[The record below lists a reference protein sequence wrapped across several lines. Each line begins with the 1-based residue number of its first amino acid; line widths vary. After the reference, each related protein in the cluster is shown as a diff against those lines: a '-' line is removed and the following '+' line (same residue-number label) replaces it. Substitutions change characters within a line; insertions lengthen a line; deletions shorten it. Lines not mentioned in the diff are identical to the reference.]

1 MIEEESRPMTHI
13 SISEVGKHESEYV
26 SIQGWLYNQRSSGKV
41 KFMIIRDGS
50 GFLQGTLVKSEME
63 EENFNRLDNLN
74 HESSIIVEGI
84 IKSEKRAPSGYEIL
98 VKTIHVVQNA
108 EKDYPISLKK
118 HGVGFLMNFRHLW
131 MRTQRQNS
139 ILRIRA
145 EIVKIIHHFLGKKG
159 FYLIESPILTPAAC
173 EGTTTLFQ
181 TDYFGDMA
189 YLTQSGQLYNEAS
202 AMAFGKVYCF
212 GPTFRAEK
220 SKTRRHLMEFW
231 MVEPEAAYFDFQ
243 DNNQLQ
249 EEMMVTIVRHI
260 LEHCSQEL
268 KILERDIS
276 LLEKIEAPFPYIS
289 YDDAIKLIQ
298 KEGSQTQ
305 WGDDLGGEDET
316 IISSQFQKPVF
327 VHHFPT
333 KCKAFYMKPDSER
346 PETVLGA
353 DLIAPEGFGEII
365 GGGQRI
371 DDYQLI
377 KERIRE
383 HQLPEEDY
391 QWYIDLRKFGSVPHS
406 GFGLGI
412 ERTVAWICNLPH
424 IRETIPFPRM
434 LNKIYP

>member
-1 MIEEESRPMTHI
+1 MNHI
-13 SISEVGKHESEYV
+13 SIREVGKHESQYV
-26 SIQGWLYNQRSSGKV
+26 TIKGWLYNQRSSGKV
-41 KFMIIRDGS
+41 KFMIIRDGT

-63 EENFNRLDNLN
+63 EKYFNILDELN
-74 HESSIIVEGI
+74 YESSMIVEGV
-84 IKSEKRAPSGYEIL
+84 IKSEKRAPSGYEML
-98 VKTIHVVQNA
+98 VKTIQVVHNA

-118 HGVGFLMNFRHLW
+118 HGVGFLMNYRHLW
-131 MRTQRQNS
+131 MRTQRQNA
-139 ILRIRA
+139 ILRIRT
-145 EIVKIIHHFLGKKG
+145 EIVKTIHHFLDKKG

-173 EGTTTLFQ
+173 EGTTTLFE
-181 TDYFGDMA
+181 TDYFGDKA

-202 AMAFGKVYCF
+202 AIAFGKVYCF

-231 MVEPEAAYFDFQ
+231 MVEPEAAFFDFQ

-249 EEMMVTIVRHI
+249 EEMIVTIVQHI
-260 LEHCSQEL
+260 LKTCSLEL
-268 KILERDIS
+268 QSLERDIS
-276 LLEKIEAPFPYIS
+276 PLEKIQSPFPYLS
-289 YDDAIKLIQ
+289 YDDAVKIVQ
-298 KEGSQTQ
+298 KAGSLTQ
-305 WGDDLGGEDET
+305 WGEDLGGEDET
-316 IISSQFQKPVF
+316 IISQQYQKPVF
-327 VHHFPT
+327 IHHFPT
-333 KCKAFYMKPDSER
+333 KCKAFYMKPDPER

-383 HQLPEEDY
+383 QQLPEEDY
-391 QWYIDLRKFGSVPHS
+391 QWYIDLRKYGSVPHS

>member
-1 MIEEESRPMTHI
+1 MK
-13 SISEVGKHESEYV
+13 EVIIAEIGNYEGELV
-26 SIQGWLYNQRSSGKV
+26 SIKGWLYNQRSSGKI
-41 KFMIIRDGS
+41 KFMIIRDGT

-63 EENFNRLDNLN
+63 EEYFNLLDELN

-84 IKSEKRAPSGYEIL
+84 VKKEQRAPSGFEML
-98 VKTIHVVQNA
+98 VKTIKVVQNA
-108 EKDYPISLKK
+108 EEDYPISLKK
-118 HGVGFLMNFRHLW
+118 HGVGFLMNYRHLW
-131 MRTQRQNS
+131 IRTERQNA
-139 ILRIRA
+139 ILRIRV
-145 EIVKIIHHFLGKKG
+145 EIVKAIHHFLQKKG

-173 EGTTTLFQ
+173 EGTTTLFE
-181 TDYFGDMA
+181 TDYFGDKA

-231 MVEPEAAYFDFQ
+231 MVEPEAAYFDFN

-249 EEMMVTIVRHI
+249 GELIVNIVEHVLRH
-260 LEHCSQEL
+260 CTMEL
-268 KILERDIS
+268 KVLKRDIS
-276 LLEKIEAPFPYIS
+276 ALEKIKSPFPYIS

-298 KEGSQTQ
+298 KEGSTTK

-316 IISSQFQKPVF
+316 IISQQFDKPVF
-327 VHHFPT
+327 IHHFPT
-333 KCKAFYMKPDSER
+333 VCKAFYMNPDPDR

-353 DLIAPEGFGEII
+353 DLIAPQGYGEII
-365 GGGQRI
+365 GGGERIHDYNLIKQRI
-371 DDYQLI
+371 
-377 KERIRE
+377 KE
-383 HQLPEEDY
+383 HNLPEEDY
-391 QWYIDLRKFGSVPHS
+391 QWYIDLRKYGSVPHS

-412 ERTVAWICNLPH
+412 ERTVAWICNLTH

>member
-1 MIEEESRPMTHI
+1 MKVITI
-13 SISEVGKHESEYV
+13 AEVGKYESEYV
-26 SIQGWLYNQRSSGKV
+26 SIKGWLYNQRSSGKV
-41 KFMIIRDGS
+41 KFMIIRDGT

-63 EENFNRLDNLN
+63 EQYFNLLDDLN
-74 HESSIIVEGI
+74 YESSIIVAGI
-84 IKSEKRAPSGYEIL
+84 IKKEKRAPSGYELL
-98 VKTIHVVQNA
+98 VKSIEVVQNA
-108 EKDYPISLKK
+108 HEDYPISLKK
-118 HGVGFLMNFRHLW
+118 HGVGFLMNYRHLW
-131 MRTQRQNS
+131 IRTQRQNT
-139 ILRIRA
+139 ILRIRV
-145 EIVKIIHHFLGKKG
+145 EIVKTIHHFLQKKG
-159 FYLIESPILTPAAC
+159 FFLIESPILTPAAC
-173 EGTTTLFQ
+173 EGTTTLFE
-181 TDYFGDMA
+181 TDYFGDKA

-249 EEMMVTIVRHI
+249 EELIVTIVQHI
-260 LEHCSQEL
+260 LQNCSLEL
-268 KILERDIS
+268 KVLERDTAI
-276 LLEKIEAPFPYIS
+276 LEKVQSPFPYLS

-298 KEGSQTQ
+298 KEGSSTQ

-316 IISSQFQKPVF
+316 IISHHFEKPVF

-333 KCKAFYMKPDSER
+333 KCKAFYMKPDPER

-377 KERIRE
+377 KERIKE
-383 HQLPEEDY
+383 YHLPEEDY
-391 QWYIDLRKFGSVPHS
+391 QWYIDLRKYGSVPHS

-412 ERTVAWICNLPH
+412 ERTVAWIANLPH

>member
-1 MIEEESRPMTHI
+1 MKVITI
-13 SISEVGKHESEYV
+13 AEVGKYESEYV
-26 SIQGWLYNQRSSGKV
+26 SIKGWLYNQRSSGKV
-41 KFMIIRDGS
+41 KFMIIRDGT

-63 EENFNRLDNLN
+63 EQYFNLLDDLN
-74 HESSIIVEGI
+74 YESSIIVAGI
-84 IKSEKRAPSGYEIL
+84 IKKEKRAPSGYELL
-98 VKTIHVVQNA
+98 VKSIEVVQNA
-108 EKDYPISLKK
+108 HEDYPISLKK
-118 HGVGFLMNFRHLW
+118 HGVGFLMNYRHLW
-131 MRTQRQNS
+131 IRTQRQNT
-139 ILRIRA
+139 ILRIRV
-145 EIVKIIHHFLGKKG
+145 EIVKTIHQFLQKKG
-159 FYLIESPILTPAAC
+159 FFLIESPILTPAAC
-173 EGTTTLFQ
+173 EGTTTLFE
-181 TDYFGDMA
+181 TDYFGDKA

-249 EEMMVTIVRHI
+249 EELIVTIVQHI
-260 LEHCSQEL
+260 LQNCSLEL
-268 KILERDIS
+268 KVLERDTAI
-276 LLEKIEAPFPYIS
+276 LEKVQSPFPYLS

-298 KEGSQTQ
+298 KEGSSTQ

-316 IISSQFQKPVF
+316 IISHHFEKPVF

-333 KCKAFYMKPDSER
+333 KCKAFYMKPDPER

-377 KERIRE
+377 KERIKE
-383 HQLPEEDY
+383 YHLPEEDY
-391 QWYIDLRKFGSVPHS
+391 QWYIDLRKYGSVPHS

-412 ERTVAWICNLPH
+412 ERTVAWIANLPH

>member
-1 MIEEESRPMTHI
+1 MIDI
-13 SISEVGKHESEYV
+13 SIAEVGRHEAEKV
-26 SIQGWLYNQRSSGKV
+26 CIKGWLYNLRSSGKI
-41 KFMIIRDGS
+41 KFMIIRDGT

-63 EENFNRLDNLN
+63 EKYFNMLDDLN
-74 HESSIIVEGI
+74 YESSIIVGGE
-84 IKSEKRAPSGYEIL
+84 IKSEKRAPSGYEML
-98 VKTIHVVQNA
+98 VKTIQVVQNA

-131 MRTQRQNS
+131 MRTQRQNA
-139 ILRIRA
+139 ILRIRT
-145 EIVKIIHHFLGKKG
+145 EIVKIIHNFLNKKG

-173 EGTTTLFQ
+173 EGTTTLFE
-181 TDYFGDMA
+181 TDYFGDKA

-243 DNNQLQ
+243 DNNKLQ
-249 EEMMVTIVRHI
+249 EEMIVTIAKHV
-260 LEHCSQEL
+260 LEHCPLEL
-268 KILERDIS
+268 KILERDTS
-276 LLEKIEAPFPYIS
+276 MLENIQSPFPYLS
-289 YDDAIKLIQ
+289 YDDAIKVIQ
-298 KEGSQTQ
+298 EKGSQTQ
-305 WGDDLGGEDET
+305 WGDDLSGEDET
-316 IISSQFQKPVF
+316 IISGQYEKPVF
-327 VHHFPT
+327 IHHFPT
-333 KCKAFYMKPDSER
+333 KCKAFYMKPDPER

-371 DDYQLI
+371 DDYKLI
-377 KERIRE
+377 KERIKE
-383 HQLPEEDY
+383 FNLPEDDY
-391 QWYIDLRKFGSVPHS
+391 QWYIDLRKYGSVPHS

>member
-1 MIEEESRPMTHI
+1 MTSI
-13 SISEVGKHESEYV
+13 RISEVDKYEDEQV
-26 SIQGWLYNQRSSGKV
+26 SIKGWLYNQRSSGKI

-50 GFLQGTLVKSEME
+50 GFLQGTLVKNEME
-63 EENFNRLDNLN
+63 ENDFTTLDDLN
-74 HESSIIVEGI
+74 YESSIIVSGI
-84 IKSEKRAPSGYEIL
+84 IKREKRAPSGYEML
-98 VKTIHVVQNA
+98 VKKIKVIHNA

-118 HGVGFLMNFRHLW
+118 HGVGFLMNYRHLW
-131 MRTQRQNS
+131 MRTQRQNA

-145 EIVKIIHHFLGKKG
+145 EIVKSIHTFLNQKG
-159 FYLIESPILTPAAC
+159 FIMIESPVLTPAAC
-173 EGTTTLFQ
+173 EGTTTLFE
-181 TDYFGDMA
+181 TDYFGDKA

-231 MVEPEAAYFDFQ
+231 MVEPEAAYFDFN

-249 EEMMVTIVRHI
+249 EEMICFIVKSV
-260 LEHCSQEL
+260 LENCPLEL
-268 KILERDIS
+268 KTLERNTG
-276 LLEKIEAPFPYIS
+276 LLEKIQSPFPYLS
-289 YDDAIKLIQ
+289 YDEAIKMIQ

-316 IISSQFQKPVF
+316 IISKKFQKPVF

-333 KCKAFYMKPDSER
+333 KCKAFYMKQDPER
-346 PETVLGA
+346 PETILGA

-377 KERIRE
+377 QDRIRE
-383 HQLPEEDY
+383 YNLPEEDY
-391 QWYIDLRKFGSVPHS
+391 QWYIDLRKYGSVPHS

-412 ERTVAWICNLPH
+412 ERTVAWLCNLPH

>member
-1 MIEEESRPMTHI
+1 MVDI
-13 SISEVGKHESEYV
+13 SISEVGKHDTEHV
-26 SIQGWLYNQRSSGKV
+26 SIKGWLYNQRSSGKV
-41 KFMIIRDGS
+41 KFMIIRDGT
-50 GFLQGTLVKSEME
+50 GFLQGTLVKSEIE
-63 EENFNRLDNLN
+63 EKYFNLLDDLN
-74 HESSIIVEGI
+74 HESSIIIEGI
-84 IKSEKRAPSGYEIL
+84 IKSEKRAPSGFEML
-98 VKTIHVVQNA
+98 VKTIKVVHNA

-118 HGVGFLMNFRHLW
+118 HGVGFLMNYRHLW
-131 MRTQRQNS
+131 MRTQRQNA

-145 EIVKIIHHFLGKKG
+145 EIVKSIHHYLERKG

-173 EGTTTLFQ
+173 EGTTTLFE
-181 TDYFGDMA
+181 TDYFGDKA

-249 EEMMVTIVRHI
+249 EEMIVTIVKHI
-260 LEHCSQEL
+260 LEKCNPEL
-268 KILERDIS
+268 EILERDI
-276 LLEKIEAPFPYIS
+276 LLLKNIQSPFPYLS
-289 YDDAIKLIQ
+289 YDEAIKIVQ
-298 KEGSQTQ
+298 NEGSQTK
-305 WGDDLGGEDET
+305 WGDDLGGEDES
-316 IISSQFQKPVF
+316 IISQQYQKPVF
-327 VHHFPT
+327 IHHFPT
-333 KCKAFYMKPDSER
+333 KCKAFYMKPDPER

-371 DDYQLI
+371 DDYQTI
-377 KERIRE
+377 KERIKE
-383 HQLPEEDY
+383 NNLPEKDY

>member
-1 MIEEESRPMTHI
+1 MIDI
-13 SISEVGKHESEYV
+13 SIAGVGKYENEKV
-26 SIQGWLYNQRSSGKV
+26 RIKGWLYNQRSSGKI
-41 KFMIIRDGS
+41 KFMIIRDGT

-63 EENFNRLDNLN
+63 EKYFNMLDDLN
-74 HESSIIVEGI
+74 YESSIIVEGE
-84 IKSEKRAPSGYEIL
+84 IKSEKRAPSGYEML
-98 VKTIHVVQNA
+98 VKTIQVVHNA

-118 HGVGFLMNFRHLW
+118 HGVGFLMNYRHLW
-131 MRTQRQNS
+131 MRTQRQNA
-139 ILRIRA
+139 ILRIRT
-145 EIVKIIHHFLGKKG
+145 EIVKIIHNFLNQKG

-173 EGTTTLFQ
+173 EGTTTLFE
-181 TDYFGDMA
+181 TDYFGDKA

-249 EEMMVTIVRHI
+249 EEMIVTIAKHV
-260 LEHCSQEL
+260 LEHCPLEL
-268 KILERDIS
+268 KILERDTS
-276 LLEKIEAPFPYIS
+276 MLENIQAPFPYLS
-289 YDDAIKLIQ
+289 YDDAIKIIQ
-298 KEGSQTQ
+298 KNGSDTQ
-305 WGDDLGGEDET
+305 WGDDLSGEDET
-316 IISSQFQKPVF
+316 IISGQYKKPVF
-327 VHHFPT
+327 IHHFPT
-333 KCKAFYMKPDSER
+333 KCKAFYMKPDPER

-371 DDYQLI
+371 DDYELI
-377 KERIRE
+377 KERIKE
-383 HQLPEEDY
+383 FNLPEDDY
-391 QWYIDLRKFGSVPHS
+391 QWYIDLRKYGSVPHS

-412 ERTVAWICNLPH
+412 ERTVSWICNLPH